1 MGHMDFGAGSEG
13 TFNGAGKRNTHTQE
27 VDAHDGAKLN
37 FKLINLNTGM
47 IEDAQFNTAY
57 LIWSPKC
64 LKLYNT

>member
-1 MGHMDFGAGSEG
+1 MDFGAGSEG

-57 LIWSPKC
+57 LI
-64 LKLYNT
+64 